1 MEENKII
8 NAIIITDK
16 DNVVTAITNLKKGE
30 TVRFLSEK
38 KLLKEFILK
47 HDIPFGHKAAVIDI
61 ACKNDVIKYGESI
74 GRTTKD
80 ILLGQHVHIQNL
92 ESKRGRGDL
101 K

>member
-16 DNVVTAITNLKKGE
+16 DDVVTAITDLKKGE
-30 TVRFLSEK
+30 TVRYLSGK
-38 KLLKEFILK
+38 KLLKEFVLK
-47 HDIPFGHKAAVIDI
+47 DAIPFGHKAAVRDI
-61 ACKNDVIKYGESI
+61 ACKSDVIKYGESI
-74 GRTTKD
+74 GRATKD
-80 ILLGQHVHIQNL
+80 ILIGQHVHIQNL

>member
-16 DNVVTAITNLKKGE
+16 DDVVTAITDLKKGE
-30 TVRFLSEK
+30 
-38 KLLKEFILK
+38 KLLKEFVLK
-47 HDIPFGHKAAVIDI
+47 DAIPFGHKAAVRDI
-61 ACKNDVIKYGESI
+61 ACKNGVIKYGESI
-74 GRTTKD
+74 GRATKD
-80 ILLGQHVHIQNL
+80 ILIGQHVHIQNL